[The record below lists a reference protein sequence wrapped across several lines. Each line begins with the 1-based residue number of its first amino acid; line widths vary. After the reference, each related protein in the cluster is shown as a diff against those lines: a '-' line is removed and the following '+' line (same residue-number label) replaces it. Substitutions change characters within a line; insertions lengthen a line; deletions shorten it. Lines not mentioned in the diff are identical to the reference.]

1 MLFEGISDTF
11 TRKPSEVQCFLR
23 VSPTLLLGNCRRSC
37 GYKNQEGGFGGD
49 FVFGVGG
56 FNCLDYVLQFSF
68 SAEVQGGREFCPY
81 FDSQTCIWCAFLNAR
96 S

>member
-1 MLFEGISDTF
+1 MFFEGTSDTF
-11 TRKPSEVQCFLR
+11 IRKPSEVQCFSR
-23 VSPTLLLGNCRRSC
+23 APPTLLQGNRRRSC
-37 GYKNQEGGFGGD
+37 GYKNQEGVFGGD

-68 SAEVQGGREFCPY
+68 SAEVQRGGEFCSY